1 MADAPERPR
10 TAWGRL
16 AVLAAFAGLVAAVYA
31 LGLQEHLDF
40 STLQR
45 HRAAL
50 QAWVAGHG
58 ALSVAVFAVVYAVS
72 VAASVPG
79 AVWLTV
85 AGGFLFGTLGA
96 SVVVVAAATAGATA
110 VFLLARY
117 VTGEAWKA
125 RLGDSRL
132 GRAVMRMEAGFRANA
147 LSTMLVLRLIP
158 LFPFWLVN
166 LVPAVLGVAL
176 PTYVLGTVLGIIP
189 ATVVFA
195 SIGAG
200 LDEVLARGEAPD
212 LSVLWDPAVLG
223 PLLGLAALAA
233 LPMLYKAWTARKG
246 TP

>member
-45 HRAAL
+45 HRTAL

-58 ALSVAVFAVVYAVS
+58 ALSVAVFAAVYAIS

-125 RLGDSRL
+125 RLGDGRL

-166 LVPAVLGVAL
+166 LVPAVLGVPL